1 MTINLD
7 VLQDICSLAAKQVQD
22 LYPDVEL
29 LFVPHQMGKLAE
41 VVKLGEHGMMKHP
54 AGKTTIEI
62 LEKNKHH
69 SLTGFLGL
77 AIDRKTKMFG
87 LASSESILAIINV
100 NMDEFT
106 SPKDLRRAV
115 YHHAWHAIDLVDIRK
130 RPEYKSKFKSGPM
143 VPKRSPMNLAR
154 LNLQADVFSAVM
166 SGLQGEED
174 AIDVLAAQRAMDALR
189 PVHSRRAQD
198 YPFVIAMEAAKFG
211 FEKLIEMKPTR
222 IKYLY
227 YARQLAL
234 EVGYTFDETSIR
246 QWWGFSQPAQDMAW
260 RNQPG
265 EVILGSAIVS
275 AEDSYIRAT
284 GHLVSD
290 IIGLIPNESAHLLP
304 HYNAYAPKEHNLGL
318 HKELMIKAFDDAL
331 VLGVSEDNGW
341 PLVAAAAKQN
351 QSLTEGVVLG
361 WCANALYAAARAFDS
376 ALASGRN
383 AAQAARMEFEGSKD
397 STSWETLEKL
407 GDDIIE
413 QRRRGE
419 KVSLDMI
426 LTICQSDKEL
436 ATVQSAIGVTKR
448 LQGQAKQEPVLKT
461 SSGDNM
467 TLTEHMNRRSSDS
480 KLKE

>member
-1 MTINLD
+1 MTIKTD
-7 VLQDICSLAAKQVQD
+7 ILQDICSLAAKQVQD

-54 AGKTTIEI
+54 AGRTALDI

-69 SLTGFLGL
+69 DLTGFLGL

-87 LASSESILAIINV
+87 LASNESILAIINV
-100 NMDEFT
+100 NMDEFAA
-106 SPKDLRRAV
+106 PKDLRRAV
-115 YHHAWHAIDLVDIRK
+115 YHHAWHAIDLLDIRK

-143 VPKRSPMNLAR
+143 IPKRSPMNLAR

-174 AIDVLAAQRAMDALR
+174 AIDVLAAQRAMDSLR

-211 FEKLIEMKPTR
+211 FQKLVELKPTR

-265 EVILGSAIVS
+265 EIILGSAIVS

-284 GHLVSD
+284 GHLVCD
-290 IIGLIPNESAHLLP
+290 ITGVLPNEAAHLMP
-304 HYNAYAPKEHNLGL
+304 HYNAYAPKEHNQTL
-318 HKELMIKAFDDAL
+318 HAELMIKAFDEAL
-331 VLGVSEDNGW
+331 VLSVSEDNGW
-341 PLVAAAAKQN
+341 PLVAAAHKQN
-351 QSLTEGVVLG
+351 QSLPEGVVLG
-361 WCANALYAAARAFDS
+361 WCANALYAAARSFDA

-397 STSWETLEKL
+397 STNWDALEKL
-407 GDDIIE
+407 GDDIVDH
-413 QRRRGE
+413 RRRGE
-419 KVSLDMI
+419 KVTLDMI
-426 LTICQSDKEL
+426 ATLCQSDKEL
-436 ATVQSAIGVTKR
+436 APVQSAIGVTKR
-448 LQGQAKQEPVLKT
+448 LQGQAKPEPVLKT
-461 SSGDNM
+461 PAGGDM
-467 TLTEHMNRRSSDS
+467 TLTEHMNRRSTDS
-480 KLKE
+480 KIKE